1 MRDTLFLLPGLL
13 CDERVWQHQVEHL
26 SDLVDV
32 RVADFR
38 DMDSFDT
45 MATAVLAEAPERFYL
60 AGHSMGGRVA
70 MQILNIA
77 PERIIKLALMDTGI
91 HPPRPGEKEKR
102 QVLIDLA
109 LEKGM
114 KELARAW
121 GMPMVHPDRHEDT
134 AFMQA
139 FFDVVESNTVESYQ
153 KQIHALLTRPDAKP
167 FLAKAP
173 KGTLVLCG
181 QEDQWSPPPQHEE
194 ISQALPDQPEVVIIE
209 HSGHM
214 STMEQPQAVT
224 QAMWEWLQTG

>member
-13 CDERVWQHQVEHL
+13 CDEKVWQHQIEHL

-32 RVADFR
+32 RVADFK

-45 MATAVLAEAPERFYL
+45 MANAVLTEALERFYI

-77 PERIIKLALMDTGI
+77 PERVIKLALMDTGI
-91 HPPRPGEKEKR
+91 HPPQPGEKDKR

-114 KELARAW
+114 HELARAW
-121 GMPMVHPDRHEDT
+121 GMPMVHADRHKDT
-134 AFMQA
+134 AFMQE
-139 FFDVVESNTVESYQ
+139 FFDMVESNTVESYQ
-153 KQIHALLTRPDAKP
+153 MQIHALLTRPDAKP
-167 FLAKAP
+167 FLARAP
-173 KGTLVLCG
+173 SGTLVLCG
-181 QEDQWSPPPQHEE
+181 RDDQWSPPAQHED
-194 ISQALPDQPEVVIIE
+194 IAQALPDHPKVVIIE

-214 STMEQPQAVT
+214 STMEQPEAVT
-224 QAMWEWLQTG
+224 QAMREWLQAE